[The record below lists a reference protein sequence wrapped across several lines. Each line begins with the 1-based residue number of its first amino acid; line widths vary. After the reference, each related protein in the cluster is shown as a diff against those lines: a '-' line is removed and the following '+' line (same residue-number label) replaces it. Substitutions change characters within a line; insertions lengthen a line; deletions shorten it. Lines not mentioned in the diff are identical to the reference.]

1 MLDHL
6 EEIQSRHQLF
16 SDIRGE
22 GLLIGAELVPE
33 YHGKAK
39 QFLTAAAEQ
48 GLMMLIAGPNVL
60 RFTPSLII
68 PDEDINI
75 GMARLDAA
83 IANVMA

>member
-1 MLDHL
+1 
-6 EEIQSRHQLF
+6 
-16 SDIRGE
+16 
-22 GLLIGAELVPE
+22 
-33 YHGKAK
+33 
-39 QFLTAAAEQ
+39 
-48 GLMMLIAGPNVL
+48 MMLIADPNVL